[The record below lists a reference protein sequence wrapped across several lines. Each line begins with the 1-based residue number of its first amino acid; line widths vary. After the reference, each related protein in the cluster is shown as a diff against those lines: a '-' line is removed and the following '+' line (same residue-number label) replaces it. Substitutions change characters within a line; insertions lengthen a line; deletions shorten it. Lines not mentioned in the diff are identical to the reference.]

1 MGPLGLIM
9 QTSKFI
15 LVDDA
20 SGRKAVA
27 NTEKGAS
34 TLSGASQ
41 EAVPVADTL
50 WRVSQMSAEGVGIAR
65 SQSLRQKD
73 RA

>member
-9 QTSKFI
+9 QTSNSYWWMMQ
-15 LVDDA
+15 VGESRMA
-20 SGRKAVA
+20 YRRS
-27 NTEKGAS
+27 NTLRCLARGGTGCGH
-34 TLSGASQ
+34 TLESLTN
-41 EAVPVADTL
+41 D
-50 WRVSQMSAEGVGIAR
+50 AEGVRIAR